1 MFRRPAHK
9 APVIRKVMNRRTVP
23 RKTVKTAVRRPVH
36 KKTAARTTVPVTT
49 REITEAMSVTV
60 RPVLRSVPT
69 ETTITT
75 IIDTTIITI
84 TATIAIT
91 ATITIITIITAI
103 IITIAEIAAATVTIP
118 NLALRFPSPR
128 QQLLPVRA
136 ILPRIR
142 PMDRITVRI
151 WTIRSA

>member
-1 MFRRPAHK
+1 
-9 APVIRKVMNRRTVP
+9 MNRRTVP
-23 RKTVKTAVRRPVH
+23 RKTVKIAVRRPAH
-36 KKTAARTTVPVTT
+36 RTIAARRPASRTTVPVTI
-49 REITEAMSVTV
+49 REIIEAMSVTV

-75 IIDTTIITI
+75 IIDTTITTI

>member
-1 MFRRPAHK
+1 
-9 APVIRKVMNRRTVP
+9 MNRRTVP

-36 KKTAARTTVPVTT
+36 KRTAARTTVPVTT
-49 REITEAMSVTV
+49 REITEALSVTV

-75 IIDTTIITI
+75 IIDTTITTI

-91 ATITIITIITAI
+91 ATIITIITAI

-118 NLALRFPSPR
+118 IPVLQLPSPR

>member
-1 MFRRPAHK
+1 
-9 APVIRKVMNRRTVP
+9 
-23 RKTVKTAVRRPVH
+23 
-36 KKTAARTTVPVTT
+36 VTT

-75 IIDTTIITI
+75 IIDTTITTI

-91 ATITIITIITAI
+91 ATITIITIITIITAI
-103 IITIAEIAAATVTIP
+103 IITIAEIAAAIVTIP
-118 NLALRFPSPR
+118 IPVLQLLSPR

-151 WTIRSA
+151 WIIRSA

>member
-36 KKTAARTTVPVTT
+36 KRTAARTTVPVTT

-75 IIDTTIITI
+75 IIDTTI

-118 NLALRFPSPR
+118 IPVLQLLSPR

>member
-1 MFRRPAHK
+1 
-9 APVIRKVMNRRTVP
+9 MNRRTVP
-23 RKTVKTAVRRPVH
+23 RKTVKTAVRRPAH
-36 KKTAARTTVPVTT
+36 RRTAVRTTVPVTT

-75 IIDTTIITI
+75 IIDTTITTI

-91 ATITIITIITAI
+91 ATIITIITAI
-103 IITIAEIAAATVTIP
+103 IITIAEIAAAIVTIP
-118 NLALRFPSPR
+118 IPVLQLLSPR

-151 WTIRSA
+151 WIIRSA